1 MTIHP
6 NADFVSEACSL
17 SVPRIYLPVPLQS
30 GAEVLLDARAAQHV
44 VRALRL
50 KPGAPLILFNGE
62 GGEYA
67 ATLQPVSGATA
78 KAAVGDF
85 IARDAESPLTVTL
98 AQAISRGERM
108 DYAIQKAVELGVTHI
123 QPLVTEFCVVKIH
136 QEHVDKRLAHW
147 QGIIISAC
155 EQCGRTRVPTISAP
169 APYPRW
175 LADCASSVKLVL
187 DPYATQGLSAAL
199 GVLPPATLVPPCTS
213 QLPQPA
219 GDITLLIGPEGGLS
233 DAELAQARHAGF
245 IPVRLGARML
255 RTETAPVAAL
265 AAVQTLW
272 GDLR

>member
-1 MTIHP
+1 VTAIHP

-30 GAEVLLDARAAQHV
+30 GTEVMLDARAAQYV
-44 VRALRL
+44 VRVLRL
-50 KPGAPLILFNGE
+50 KAGAQLILFNGE

-108 DYAIQKAVELGVTHI
+108 DYAIQKAVELGVSHI

-136 QEHVDKRLAHW
+136 QERVDKRLAHW

-155 EQCGRTRVPTISAP
+155 EQCGRTRVPAISAP
-169 APYPRW
+169 APFARW
-175 LADCASSVKLVL
+175 LADCTSSVKLVL
-187 DPYATQGLSAAL
+187 DPYATQGL
-199 GVLPPATLVPPCTS
+199 S

-233 DAELAQARHAGF
+233 DAELAQAQHVGF

>member
-1 MTIHP
+1 MTAI
-6 NADFVSEACSL
+6 FVSEVCSIE
-17 SVPRIYLPVPLQS
+17 VPRIYLPVPLQS
-30 GAEVLLDARAAQHV
+30 GAEVMLDARASQHV
-44 VRALRL
+44 LRALRL
-50 KPGAPLILFNGE
+50 KPGAALILFNGA

-67 ATLQPVSGATA
+67 ATLQDVSGGAA
-78 KAAVGDF
+78 KAALGDF

-108 DYAIQKAVELGVTHI
+108 DYAIQKAVELGVAHI

-136 QEHVDKRLAHW
+136 QERVDKRLAHW

-155 EQCGRTRVPTISAP
+155 EQCGRTRVPAISAP
-169 APYPRW
+169 AHLARW
-175 LADCASSVKLVL
+175 MAACSSSVKLVL
-187 DPYATQGLSAAL
+187 DPYATQGLS
-199 GVLPPATLVPPCTS
+199 

-219 GDITLLIGPEGGLS
+219 ADITLLIGPEGGLS
-233 DAELAQARHAGF
+233 DTELAQAQHAGF